1 MICPYTSKKKYCL
14 RSPLFQTAS
23 SLVRDFIWTF
33 YFFLSELQEL
43 RKTLSA
49 TRKKKT
55 IGSITTTLPCITLFV
70 HFFQLLYDYDVNIP
84 NFRFYGRSKHKTTM
98 FFFFLWAQIQSYRIQ
113 LLKKIAN
120 IWQLIK
126 RVRIRTTNYES
137 AQINFLGHVSS
148 ALADSYAG
156 IESDSLVY
164 GVILARDLC
173 HAQCNLKDPQHLAP
187 FASLLGYGHSPVLF
201 LPRGC

>member
-1 MICPYTSKKKYCL
+1 MICPYTSKKNIIYAL
-14 RSPLFQTAS
+14 RCFKRHRLSFVILYGHFTS
-23 SLVRDFIWTF
+23 S
-33 YFFLSELQEL
+33 FLNCKNSEM
-43 RKTLSA
+43 SA

-137 AQINFLGHVSS
+137 GHFYFLGDVSS
-148 ALADSYAG
+148 AFADA
-156 IESDSLVY
+156 
-164 GVILARDLC
+164 
-173 HAQCNLKDPQHLAP
+173 
-187 FASLLGYGHSPVLF
+187 
-201 LPRGC
+201 